1 MAGTLSADYIQ
12 PQSNTGLTILTPA
25 GGTIASVNIG
35 GIYSATGNLLI
46 SSSFNGLV
54 ANTGISGLI
63 TNDQIASVANTKI
76 TGTINVANTNI
87 TGNIISTQITSV
99 ANTQITGRI
108 IVTQGGTGL
117 TSPGTAGN
125 VLTSSGTAWV
135 SSTPV
140 ATSASQLARAWVR
153 FNGTTDPVSIE
164 ASYNISSITYV
175 SAGLYTIIF
184 TTAMPSTS
192 YVATGMGE
200 WRNGTSNAGI
210 VTMDRNY
217 PPSTTSLTVSYSGA
231 GGGSSLYYYINVVVF
246 GS

>member
-1 MAGTLSADYIQ
+1 MAGTL
-12 PQSNTGLTILTPA
+12 
-25 GGTIASVNIG
+25 
-35 GIYSATGNLLI
+35 
-46 SSSFNGLV
+46 
-54 ANTGISGLI
+54 I
-63 TNDQIASVANTKI
+63 TNSIAPDIGTNLYLNATQGAGNVVIGNTTTALATFTSAGALI
-76 TGTINVANTNI
+76 VSNVVSNLVGNVVGNVIGNIANTNI
-87 TGNIISTQITSV
+87 TGNIISSQITSV
-99 ANTQITGRI
+99 SNTQITGTVI
-108 IVTQGGTGL
+108 ATQGGTGL